1 MMRLHRVVR
10 RDNLTALCWACRPWV
25 AIAFIA
31 TLLAG
36 TRLSIAQMPT
46 ESTQP
51 LADLS
56 RAFRHAYEQVRPAVV
71 LIEATSR
78 SQQRRVLPPFHPEIP
93 DEDFRGM
100 GSGTIVSAEG
110 YILSNY
116 HVVSGA
122 DSIQVTLA
130 DRRTYRAKVIGFD
143 SLIDIALLKVEAQ
156 ELPTVQ
162 LADSDRLQIG
172 DWVLAIGH
180 PLGMGTTLTHGI
192 VSALGRQAGVLNP
205 RSDKEKPYA
214 IESFIQTNAVINPGN
229 SGGPLLD
236 LQGRVVGIN
245 TAISTRTGY
254 YIGYGLAVPIN
265 LAREV
270 VDDLLVHGRIVRGY
284 LGVAMESEMTQ
295 ELIRERGL
303 DMERPRGVYLKDVQ
317 PNSPAE
323 RGGLLA
329 GDIVL
334 SLDGIEVNHFNHLQ
348 TLIYGRDPGETIN
361 LQIMRQSQI
370 RQVAVVLGERE
381 DDRLLSEGHQRLEQ
395 LGLSVESLPAELA
408 LELGFGDA
416 LAELGFALDEKP
428 VVVVDVDPDG
438 LAADKGI
445 RVHDVIT
452 EVDQERV
459 TSLEQFVR
467 FVSELEEGQSAF
479 FWFWRPETGIEVR
492 ALMIPE

>member
-1 MMRLHRVVR
+1 MKR
-10 RDNLTALCWACRPWV
+10 RDSLNPSPLFSTCRPWTGIVFIV
-25 AIAFIA
+25 A
-31 TLLAG
+31 LLAG
-36 TRLSIAQMPT
+36 TRPAGAQMPT

-51 LADLS
+51 LAALS

-71 LIEATSR
+71 LIEATTR
-78 SQQRRVLPPFHPEIP
+78 QQKHPLPPFHRKIP

-100 GSGTIVSAEG
+100 GSGTIVSDDG

-116 HVVSGA
+116 HVIADA

-143 SLIDIALLKVEAQ
+143 SLIDIALLKVEEQ

-205 RSDKEKPYA
+205 RSDEENRYS

-270 VDDLLVHGRIVRGY
+270 VDDLLAHGRIVRGY
-284 LGVAMESEMTQ
+284 LGVGMESEITQ
-295 ELIRERGL
+295 ELIREHGL
-303 DMERPRGVYLKDVQ
+303 DMERPRGVYLNDVQ

-323 RGGLLA
+323 RGGLLR
-329 GDIVL
+329 GDVVL
-334 SLDGIEVNHFNHLQ
+334 SLNGIAVNHFNHLQ

-361 LQIMRQSQI
+361 LQIMRENQI

-381 DDRLLSEGHQRLEQ
+381 DDRLLSRGHQRLEQ

-408 LELGFGDA
+408 LELGFGDE
-416 LAELGFALDEKP
+416 LATELGFALYEKP

-445 RVHDVIT
+445 RVRDVIT

-459 TSLEQFVR
+459 TSLEQFMR
-467 FVSELEEGQSAF
+467 FVSGLEEGQFAF
-479 FWFWRPETGIEVR
+479 FWLWRPDTGIDVR